1 MVFYAATT
9 NVPCLSARIIEA
21 RMLKKYRCLLYLAA
35 LVMLLSQLSPAQAAN
50 GGAKPQQDQPAVT
63 SIGTEPQA
71 SHPAASSMSQ
81 FTAGEAP
88 KLRLGPS
95 DEIDISV
102 FGTPELARHARVTP
116 EGNIYFAPLG
126 WVPVVGLT
134 AEEAQARLESR
145 LVEGGFLRHPQVS
158 INVKEY
164 TTQAVSVIGEVVKP
178 GVYPVLGSHTLLDVL
193 LMAGGL
199 GQRAGNTVTITHRD
213 DPSQPQTVKIGL
225 DLQSLDKNTNTAEV
239 LPGDVVSVSRAGI
252 VYVVGEVNRPGGFV
266 MENER
271 MSMTQAIA
279 MAAGPTHAAA
289 LNGAKMLRKTPSGL
303 QELPVPLKKVLQA
316 KSPDLELKPGD
327 IIFIPVS
334 LGKSIASH
342 TAQTAVSLAASAAI
356 YTF

>member
-1 MVFYAATT
+1 
-9 NVPCLSARIIEA
+9 
-21 RMLKKYRCLLYLAA
+21 MLKKNFCLLYLAA
-35 LVMLLSQLSPAQAAN
+35 LVILLAQLSPAQALSS
-50 GGAKPQQDQPAVT
+50 GAQPRQDQPAVT

-71 SHPAASSMSQ
+71 SHLAVTSTSQ

-95 DEIDISV
+95 DEMDISV

-134 AEEAQARLESR
+134 AEEAQTRLESR
-145 LVEGGFLRHPQVS
+145 LVEGGFLKHPQVT

-164 TTQAVSVIGEVVKP
+164 TTQAVSVIGEVAKP
-178 GVYPVLGSHTLLDVL
+178 GVYTVLGSHTLLDVL

-213 DPSQPQTVKIGL
+213 HPSQPQTVKIGL

-279 MAAGPTHAAA
+279 LAAGPTHAAA
-289 LNGAKMLRKTPSGL
+289 LNGTKMLRKTPSGL

-342 TAQTAVSLAASAAI
+342 TAQTALGLAAGAAI